1 MVRFADAA
9 GCDRGWKMA
18 TRLVVLFAVAAF
30 MCASAADKDDA
41 VVSVGSAKLT
51 RGELDAD
58 VNRVM
63 EAQKA
68 SIPAFRREEARKFF
82 SQRIAD
88 MFITK
93 TLVLGEAKKAG
104 IAVSD
109 DEFKAYVD
117 EALKAAG
124 GRPGAPTTLD
134 ELVANHPFG
143 PERGLAEF
151 KDSAV
156 VKKFVEQKIAPDV
169 KVDPAAL
176 KKQYDEIVSNITQR
190 AQASKPE
197 QVQASHILVK
207 TDNTKTDD
215 VAKKEIDGLYAQLKD
230 LKGDEL
236 KAKFAELAKAK
247 SDCPSKAKGGD
258 LGPFGHGQMVP
269 EFDKAAFELAEG
281 ALSQPV
287 KTQFGWHL
295 ILTTK
300 KIPGETRTAEE
311 VERQVEAQKPKIAD
325 VEKWMKGQQVQ
336 RAFQAYVDKLRSEV
350 KITSPDF
357 PELEKH
363 PAR

>member
-1 MVRFADAA
+1 
-9 GCDRGWKMA
+9 MA
-18 TRLVVLFAVAAF
+18 TF

-41 VVSVGSAKLT
+41 VVSVGGAKLT

-68 SIPAFRREEARKFF
+68 SIPEARREEARKFF

-104 IAVSD
+104 ITVSD

-117 EALKAAG
+117 EALKAAV

-215 VAKKEIDGLYAQLKD
+215 VAKKEIDELYAQLKD

-236 KAKFAELAKAK
+236 KAKFAELA
-247 SDCPSKAKGGD
+247 KAKGGD

>member
-1 MVRFADAA
+1 MFTGVNMTM
-9 GCDRGWKMA
+9 K
-18 TRLVVLFAVAAF
+18 LAVAAAMTAF
-30 MCASAADKDDA
+30 ACAAAVDSDEAA
-41 VVSVGSAKLT
+41 VTVGGAKLT
-51 RGELDAD
+51 RSELDAD

-68 SIPAFRREEARKFF
+68 QIPEAHREEARKFF
-82 SQRIAD
+82 GQRIAD

-104 IAVSD
+104 ITVSD

-117 EALKAAG
+117 AALKSAG
-124 GRPGAPTTLD
+124 GRPGAPTTLE
-134 ELVANHPFG
+134 ELVAHHPFG

-151 KDSAV
+151 KASAV
-156 VKKFVEQKIAPDV
+156 IKKFVEQKIAPNV

-176 KKQYDEIVSNITQR
+176 KKQYDEIVSNIRQR
-190 AQASKPE
+190 ASSSKPE

-207 TDNTKTDD
+207 TDNAKTDA
-215 VAKKEIDGLYAQLKD
+215 VAKKEIDELYAQLKE

-236 KAKFAELAKAK
+236 KTKFAELAKAK

-281 ALSQPV
+281 TLSKPV

-300 KIPGETRTAEE
+300 KIPGMTSTAEE
-311 VERQVEAQKPKIAD
+311 IERKVEAQKPKLAD
-325 VEKWMKGQQVQ
+325 VENWMKGQQVQ
-336 RAFQAYVDKLRSEV
+336 QAFQAYVDKLRSEV
-350 KITSPDF
+350 KISSPAF
-357 PELEKH
+357 PDLEKH